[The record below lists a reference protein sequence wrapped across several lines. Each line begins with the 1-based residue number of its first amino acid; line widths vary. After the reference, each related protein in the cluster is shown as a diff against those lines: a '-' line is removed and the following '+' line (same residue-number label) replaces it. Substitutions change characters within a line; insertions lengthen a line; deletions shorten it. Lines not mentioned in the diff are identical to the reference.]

1 MKNSEKEGRVNL
13 DEIKKIA
20 KETKNEELAID
31 VKERMKNR
39 NTVNK

>member
-1 MKNSEKEGRVNL
+1 MKNNEEKEGINL

-20 KETKNEELAID
+20 KETKNKELATD
-31 VKERMKNR
+31 VEKRRNNG